1 MHSDNLIADRRF
13 GFGQMLLE
21 RGDLDGAISLFEE
34 TLQAA
39 PDWAAAHFT
48 LAETLEQAGR
58 LQDACRH
65 FTEYLRLSTD
75 DTMGAEIR
83 LALLGAA
90 PIPALLPE
98 AYVKTLFDQYAER
111 FEESLL
117 TRLQYNAPK
126 QLLAAVE
133 RVLPT
138 GPVGARILDLG
149 CGTGLAGEVFRNR
162 ATWLGGVDL
171 SPKMIAEAA
180 RKCLYEDLREG
191 DALATLGGYED
202 ALDIIVAAD
211 VLVYMG
217 DLSGLFLA
225 AARALKPGGLFAFSV
240 QKSDG
245 ADYTLGAECRYS
257 HHTGYIDTLLATV
270 GLESHLIEPTSCRLE
285 AGTAVPHLICVASK
299 PAAITLLSD
308 EILPSIVPLRVV

>member
-13 GFGQMLLE
+13 SFGQMLLE

-39 PDWAAAHFT
+39 PDWAEAHFT
-48 LAETLEQAGR
+48 LAEALEQAGL

-65 FTEYLRLSTD
+65 FTEYLRLAENDS
-75 DTMGAEIR
+75 MGAEIR

-90 PIPALLPE
+90 PVPAALPE

-117 TRLQYNAPK
+117 TRLEYNAPK
-126 QLLAAVE
+126 QLRAAVE
-133 RVLPT
+133 RILPI
-138 GPVGARILDLG
+138 GPVDARVLDLG
-149 CGTGLAGEVFRNR
+149 CGTGLAGEVFRDR
-162 ATWLGGVDL
+162 AAWLGGIDL

-191 DALATLGGYED
+191 DALGLLGDYEGG
-202 ALDIIVAAD
+202 LDLIVAAD

-217 DLSGLFLA
+217 DLSALFQA
-225 AARALKPGGLFAFSV
+225 AARALKPDGLFAFSV
-240 QKSDG
+240 QQSDA
-245 ADYTLGAECRYS
+245 ADFSLGTECRYS
-257 HHTGYIDTLLATV
+257 HHSDYIGALLTAV
-270 GLESHLIEPTSCRLE
+270 GLDSRLIDPTSCRLE
-285 AGTAVPHLICVASK
+285 AGVAVPHLICVASK
-299 PAAITLLSD
+299 PTAINLIAD
-308 EILPSIVPLRVV
+308 ETLPSIVPLRVV